1 MSTLERLQSML
12 ARDFDLQPA
21 VLVADATLESLD
33 IDSLRMIEI
42 LFTIEEAF
50 GITVGAEPAEI
61 RARVHT
67 LGDLAAYVDE
77 LVAARP
83 EAAAS

>member
-1 MSTLERLQSML
+1 MRSLERLQSML
-12 ARDFDLQPA
+12 TRDFDLQPA
-21 VLVADATLESLD
+21 VLVPEATLESLD

-42 LFTIEEAF
+42 LFTVEETF

-61 RARVHT
+61 RTRVRT
-67 LGDLAAYVDE
+67 LGELAAYVDE